1 MGSEQ
6 KKRKRHWQQYLAV
19 AVFMLIGAVCG
30 ILMVEYIDA
39 MFEAEKS
46 AGEIALSTALLFIGM
61 YAAIYLQIIFHE
73 AGHLLFGRM
82 TGYRFSSF
90 RIGSL
95 MWIKEDGRLC
105 FRRLSVAAAAPNF
118 WRVQQ
123 SVCMG
128 TANRTGAPGARQ
140 RCIAGDP

>member
-46 AGEIALSTALLFIGM
+46 AGEIALSTALLLLECTLRFI
-61 YAAIYLQIIFHE
+61 YR
-73 AGHLLFGRM
+73 LFSMRRG
-82 TGYRFSSF
+82 TC
-90 RIGSL
+90 SL
-95 MWIKEDGRLC
+95 EG
-105 FRRLSVAAAAPNF
+105 
-118 WRVQQ
+118 
-123 SVCMG
+123 
-128 TANRTGAPGARQ
+128 
-140 RCIAGDP
+140 